1 MKFDIERIIGNVTEE
16 QKKQVEAK
24 VQFYEKEAVYAWKQ
38 KKIDKVVQTS
48 DLLALVLLIV
58 CWFFKS
64 DCWQVTCICIACAL
78 LLFGIVNTYLQNKY
92 IKAYVHQRIKDEF
105 ANK

>member
-38 KKIDKVVQTS
+38 KTIDKVVQTS

-64 DCWQVTCICIACAL
+64 DCWHM
-78 LLFGIVNTYLQNKY
+78 YLHCMCFTLVWYCEYLSTKQIY
-92 IKAYVHQRIKDEF
+92 
-105 ANK
+105 